1 MEYVQAKDTFGVKI
15 HFMYNDYLYYSFR
28 NNWGWSYNHDHLLPN
43 LAGEDWGEKYCVI
56 MGWSVPVYKR
66 TMAEALNVLKL
77 NGKFPINEEEAL
89 YLLLNG

>member
-43 LAGEDWGEKYCVI
+43 LAEKIEAKNTALLWDEAYQFTKEQ
-56 MGWSVPVYKR
+56 WRKR
-66 TMAEALNVLKL
+66 
-77 NGKFPINEEEAL
+77 
-89 YLLLNG
+89 